1 MQVKVFSATK
11 LHEALALVRHE
22 FGPDA
27 VIMDR
32 LEGVDGGGKRVW
44 HVHAALDD
52 ERLHDNERGILT
64 SQAKKHQKT
73 HRDKEHKVDTTEIFK
88 ASMKRL
94 ERIVEG
100 LGRQESASLREALTD
115 QESREAFDHLVQ
127 LGVAPTHAFDMAEDF
142 VERHPVSASV
152 LHWSERIIPH
162 KKSESL
168 LFIGPCGAGKT
179 TLIAKLATHY
189 SLKGVP
195 VAILS
200 TDTNRMGGTDTLKSY
215 ADILGVPFYTIRSD
229 ADIDR
234 ALEATKSAQLLLV
247 DSEGWTIRRAGG
259 VRKQRL
265 LWDEIPATHRV
276 LVLPVN
282 MDEMDGMEMLAKAG
296 TLEVNQLAITK
307 LDETARPGKVVNWA
321 AAFGIPLSYC
331 SFGPEVPEQ
340 MGWLTPQ
347 ALTSI
352 LSSQEM
358 KYAKETA

>member
-32 LEGVDGGGKRVW
+32 LEGVDSEGKKVW
-44 HVHAALDD
+44 HVHAALDYED
-52 ERLHDNERGILT
+52 LHEKEREAKAQKSKEQR
-64 SQAKKHQKT
+64 QAKEHQ
-73 HRDKEHKVDTTEIFK
+73 VDTTDIFK

-100 LGRQESASLREALTD
+100 LGRQESSSLREALTD

-142 VERHPVSASV
+142 VEKHPVTASV
-152 LHWSERIIPH
+152 LHWAERIAPQN
-162 KKSESL
+162 KQESL

-179 TLIAKLATHY
+179 TLLAKLATHY

-200 TDTNRMGGTDTLKSY
+200 TDANRMSGTDMLKSY
-215 ADILGVPFYTIRSD
+215 SEILGVPFYTIRSD
-229 ADIDR
+229 ADIDK
-234 ALEATKSAQLLLV
+234 ALAATKSAQLLLV
-247 DSEGWTIRRAGG
+247 DSEGWNIRRTGG
-259 VRKQRL
+259 VRKQRS
-265 LWDEIPATHRV
+265 LWDEIPTTHRV
-276 LVLPVN
+276 LVMPAN

-296 TLEVNQLAITK
+296 SLEVNQLAITK
-307 LDETARPGKVVNWA
+307 LDETSRPGKIVNWA

-331 SFGPEVPEQ
+331 SFGPDVPEQ

-347 ALTSI
+347 ALTAI
-352 LSSQEM
+352 LSSQEI